1 MQDEKY
7 PGFDLNPIIPEF
19 PVFEYLN
26 TETALKLFE
35 SGFTSLDDLTS
46 APLDVIRKKA
56 NLSDSECN
64 EIESL
69 LVKSSDFYKILKG

>member
-1 MQDEKY
+1 MQNEKY

-19 PVFEYLN
+19 PVFEYLD
-26 TETALKLFE
+26 TQTVLKLFE
-35 SGFTSLDDLTS
+35 SGFTSLNDLTS
-46 APLDVIRKKA
+46 APLDVIREKA

-69 LVKSSDFYKILKG
+69 LVKSSDFCKTLKG